1 MLRRTALTLPLP
13 RGGEGWGEGIKLF
26 VLSVVL
32 VASLAQAERPR
43 VVVVKSAALTAY
55 AQVVA
60 GFAAEVKGQVEE
72 ITLEEGANAA
82 AAAFK
87 KLGANKPALVLAIGP
102 AAAVGARAQF
112 NDVPVLFSMVPYF
125 EKYELEGQNTTG
137 IALTS
142 DLSLELS
149 ALKALQPKARRVGV
163 LQDPRYSKALLDGAA
178 QAAQSRGLTLVPL
191 DVDSSAKVERALAQA
206 RGKIDALVIVSD
218 KTVGNAAVV
227 ERLLAWS
234 QDEKVPAVGLASAQV
249 KQGALFALAPA
260 PLAIGQQAGRIA
272 NRILVEKVDPGAM
285 AVANPEGLELHVN
298 LTTAKRLGS
307 PETFALDAVTFA
319 ARQNLTVKV
328 AE

>member
-1 MLRRTALTLPLP
+1 VSLLTLAL
-13 RGGEGWGEGIKLF
+13 
-26 VLSVVL
+26 LS
-32 VASLAQAERPR
+32 SLAWAERPR
-43 VVVVKSAALTAY
+43 VVVVKSAPLNAY

-72 ITLEEGANAA
+72 ITLDEGPDAA

-112 NDVPVLFSMVPYF
+112 NDVPVLFSMVPYY

-149 ALKALQPKARRVGV
+149 ALKAVQPKVKKVGV
-163 LQDPRYSKALLDGAA
+163 LQDPRYSKALVDGAA
-178 QAAQSRGLTLVPL
+178 QAAQSRGLTLVPI
-191 DVDSSAKVERALAQA
+191 DVDSSSKVDAALN
-206 RGKIDALVIVSD
+206 RVKGRIDALVIISD

-227 ERLLAWS
+227 ERLLNWS

-298 LTTAKRLGS
+298 LTTARRLGA
-307 PETFALDAVTFA
+307 PETFALDVVTFA
-319 ARQNLTVKV
+319 ARQSLTVKV

>member
-1 MLRRTALTLPLP
+1 MLRRSALSL
-13 RGGEGWGEGIKLF
+13 
-26 VLSVVL
+26 VL
-32 VASLAQAERPR
+32 VAGLAHAERPR
-43 VVVVKSAALTAY
+43 VVVVKSSALNAY

-72 ITLEEGANAA
+72 LTLDEGPDAA

-87 KLGANKPALVLAIGP
+87 KLSSNKPALVLAIGP
-102 AAAVGARAQF
+102 AAAVGARREF
-112 NDVPVLFSMVPYF
+112 GTVPVLFSMVPYY

-142 DLSLELS
+142 DLSLELTTLR
-149 ALKALQPKARRVGV
+149 AVQPKVKRIGV
-163 LQDPRYSKALLDGAA
+163 LQDPRYSKAFVEGAA
-178 QAAQSRGLTLVPL
+178 QAAQSRGLMLVPI
-191 DVDSSAKVERALAQA
+191 DIDAPSKVDKALAGA
-206 RGKIDALVIVSD
+206 KGKIDALVIISD

-227 ERLLAWS
+227 EKLLAWS
-234 QDEKVPAVGLASAQV
+234 QDEHVPAVGLASAQV

-285 AVANPEGLELHVN
+285 AVANPEGLELHIN
-298 LTTAKRLGS
+298 LTTARRLGA
-307 PETFALDAVTFA
+307 PETFALDVVTFA
-319 ARQNLTVKV
+319 ARQGLTVKV

>member
-1 MLRRTALTLPLP
+1 MHRAALTL
-13 RGGEGWGEGIKLF
+13 
-26 VLSVVL
+26 
-32 VASLAQAERPR
+32 VASWAAIALAERPR
-43 VVVVKSAALTAY
+43 VVVVKSAALNAY

-60 GFAAEVKGQVEE
+60 GFAAEVKAQVEE
-72 ITLEEGANAA
+72 VRLEEGAEAA
-82 AAAFK
+82 AATFK
-87 KLGANKPALVLAIGP
+87 KVAKNKPALVLAIGP
-102 AAAVGARAQF
+102 AAAVGARREF
-112 NDVPVLFSMVPYF
+112 TDVPVLFSMVPYY

-149 ALKALQPKARRVGV
+149 ALKSVQPKVKRVGV
-163 LQDPRYSKALLDGAA
+163 LQDPRYSKALLEGAA
-178 QAAQSRGLTLVPL
+178 QAAQSRGLVLVPL
-191 DVDSSAKVERALAQA
+191 DVDSTAKVEKTLAQA
-206 RGKIDALVIVSD
+206 KGKIDALVVVSD

-227 ERLLAWS
+227 ERLLTWS
-234 QDEKVPAVGLASAQV
+234 LAEKVPAVGLASVQV

-298 LTTAKRLGS
+298 LTTARKLGA
-307 PETFALDAVTFA
+307 PETFALDVVTFA
-319 ARQNLTVKV
+319 ARQGLTVKV

>member
-1 MLRRTALTLPLP
+1 M
-13 RGGEGWGEGIKLF
+13 
-26 VLSVVL
+26 
-32 VASLAQAERPR
+32 
-43 VVVVKSAALTAY
+43 
-55 AQVVA
+55 
-60 GFAAEVKGQVEE
+60 
-72 ITLEEGANAA
+72 
-82 AAAFK
+82 
-87 KLGANKPALVLAIGP
+87 
-102 AAAVGARAQF
+102 
-112 NDVPVLFSMVPYF
+112 PVLFSMVPYY

-149 ALKALQPKARRVGV
+149 ALKAVQPKVKRVGV
-163 LQDPRYSKALLDGAA
+163 LQDPRYSKPLLEGAA
-178 QAAQSRGLTLVPL
+178 QAAQSRGLTLVPI
-191 DVDSSAKVERALAQA
+191 DVDSSSKVEKALAGVK
-206 RGKIDALVIVSD
+206 GKIDALVIVSD

-298 LTTAKRLGS
+298 LTTARRLGA
-307 PETFALDAVTFA
+307 PETFALDVVTFA
-319 ARQNLTVKV
+319 ARQSLTVKV

>member
-1 MLRRTALTLPLP
+1 MLQRSTLILTALL
-13 RGGEGWGEGIKLF
+13 
-26 VLSVVL
+26 
-32 VASLAQAERPR
+32 ASLAFAQRPR
-43 VVVVKSAALTAY
+43 VVVVKSAALNAY

-60 GFAAEVKGQVEE
+60 GFAADVKGQVEE
-72 ITLEEGANAA
+72 ITLEEGPAAA

-102 AAAVGARAQF
+102 AAAVGARREF
-112 NDVPVLFSMVPYF
+112 SDVPVLFSMVPYY

-149 ALKALQPKARRVGV
+149 ALKAVQPKVKRVGV
-163 LQDPRYSKALLDGAA
+163 LHDPRYSKALLDGAA
-178 QAAQSRGLTLVPL
+178 QAAQARGLKLVPI
-191 DVDSSAKVERALAQA
+191 DVDSSSKVDKALGSAK
-206 RGKIDALVIVSD
+206 GKIDALVIISD

-234 QDEKVPAVGLASAQV
+234 QEEKVPAVGLASAQV

-272 NRILVEKVDPGAM
+272 NRIVVEKVDPGAM

-298 LTTAKRLGS
+298 LTTARRLGS
-307 PETFALDAVTFA
+307 PETFALDVVTFA
-319 ARQNLTVKV
+319 ARQSLTVKV

>member
-1 MLRRTALTLPLP
+1 MLHRTALILTALLA
-13 RGGEGWGEGIKLF
+13 
-26 VLSVVL
+26 SV
-32 VASLAQAERPR
+32 AGAERPR
-43 VVVVKSAALTAY
+43 VVVVKSSALNAY

-72 ITLEEGANAA
+72 VTLDEGPEAA

-87 KLGANKPALVLAIGP
+87 KLGAHKPALVLAIGP
-102 AAAVGARAQF
+102 AAAVGARREF
-112 NDVPVLFSMVPYF
+112 SEVPVLFSMVPYY

-142 DLSLELS
+142 DLSLELT
-149 ALKALQPKARRVGV
+149 ALKALQPKVKRVGV
-163 LQDPRYSKALLDGAA
+163 LQDPRYSRALLEGAA
-178 QAAQSRGLTLVPL
+178 QAAQSRGLTLVPI
-191 DVDSSAKVERALAQA
+191 DVDGSSKVEKALAGVKG
-206 RGKIDALVIVSD
+206 RIDALVIVSD

-227 ERLLAWS
+227 ERLLTWS
-234 QDEKVPAVGLASAQV
+234 QEEQVPAVGLASAQV
-249 KQGALFALAPA
+249 KQGALFALAAA
-260 PLAIGQQAGRIA
+260 PLAIGQQAGRLA

-307 PETFALDAVTFA
+307 AEAFALEVVTFA
-319 ARQNLTVKV
+319 ARQSLTVKV